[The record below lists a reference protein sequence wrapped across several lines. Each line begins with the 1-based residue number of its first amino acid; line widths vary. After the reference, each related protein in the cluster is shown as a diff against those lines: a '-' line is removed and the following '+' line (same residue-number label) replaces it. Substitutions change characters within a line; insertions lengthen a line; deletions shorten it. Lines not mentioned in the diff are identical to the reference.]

1 MNLFPSNSLS
11 DKWAGLLV
19 IAFVLGVAGT
29 VAEAQQPRKTYR
41 IGVLRAGSALADKS
55 LTDAFREG
63 LRELGYVEGKNIIF
77 EYRYA
82 EGKRDRWPD
91 IAADMV
97 GSKPDVIVVGGT
109 GLTAVVKQATSTIP
123 IVVGGRW

>member
-1 MNLFPSNSLS
+1 
-11 DKWAGLLV
+11 LV

-29 VAEAQQPRKTYR
+29 VAEAQQPRKSYR

-97 GSKPDVIVVGGT
+97 RLKPDVIVVGGT

>member
-29 VAEAQQPRKTYR
+29 VAEAQQPRKSYR

-55 LTDAFREG
+55 LTDAFR
-63 LRELGYVEGKNIIF
+63 
-77 EYRYA
+77 
-82 EGKRDRWPD
+82 
-91 IAADMV
+91 
-97 GSKPDVIVVGGT
+97 
-109 GLTAVVKQATSTIP
+109 
-123 IVVGGRW
+123 